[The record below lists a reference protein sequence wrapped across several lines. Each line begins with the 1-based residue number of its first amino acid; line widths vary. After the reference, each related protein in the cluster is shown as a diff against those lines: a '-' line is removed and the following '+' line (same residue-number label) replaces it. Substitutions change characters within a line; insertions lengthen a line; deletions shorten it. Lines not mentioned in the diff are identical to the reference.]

1 MAMVLPELFA
11 KSNRITT
18 VIIQKQLKT
27 YNHLMKWKKNASV
40 LEIGH
45 GEGGNFLKSFY
56 PYLPSDVKEYVATD
70 ISESMINY
78 ARKNSVLPW
87 MEFGQLDIAAEQVP
101 LEYLNRFDHIFGFF
115 VMHMVRQPRQAFKN
129 LLNIL
134 KEDGTIFLTFF
145 KYIPFDVALDRLSK
159 HPEWKQYNP
168 ENFMSPYYY
177 SPSPREEWE
186 RDLVK
191 AGFQVYELFEDSG
204 IYEHVD
210 ENEYDNLFHSTCTIM
225 PSIPEN
231 KRKRFWKIYL
241 DSTKNGIY
249 NYVQIRD
256 DRKIFFTNYTMFVA
270 TARKI

>member
-115 VMHMVRQPRQAFKN
+115 VMHMVRQP
-129 LLNIL
+129 
-134 KEDGTIFLTFF
+134 
-145 KYIPFDVALDRLSK
+145 
-159 HPEWKQYNP
+159 
-168 ENFMSPYYY
+168 